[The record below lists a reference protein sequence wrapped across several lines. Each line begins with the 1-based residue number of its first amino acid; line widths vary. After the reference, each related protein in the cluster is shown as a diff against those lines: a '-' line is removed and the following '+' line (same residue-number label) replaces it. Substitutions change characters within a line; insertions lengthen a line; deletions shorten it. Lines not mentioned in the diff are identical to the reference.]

1 MVPVGPHLLSLWPPA
16 SWLALQLPCH
26 PRASPY
32 PMSNTLNSQDCPVG
46 WSGLASRTEPTI
58 NRGTA
63 VSLFRSGSCRGVQLS
78 RLVTTKLKLGRHHA
92 KNGEK
97 FETLETSSKQLE
109 LVARL
114 LRVKVQL
121 IRIYGN
127 EEIKGFV
134 REITK
139 DSLQAA

>member
-1 MVPVGPHLLSLWPPA
+1 M
-16 SWLALQLPCH
+16 
-26 PRASPY
+26 
-32 PMSNTLNSQDCPVG
+32 
-46 WSGLASRTEPTI
+46 
-58 NRGTA
+58 
-63 VSLFRSGSCRGVQLS
+63 
-78 RLVTTKLKLGRHHA
+78 TTRLKLGRHHA